1 VRKNVEILAPTWLE
15 YRATRRTL
23 PQAQISRTGISLA
36 RWRGANRGA
45 SVIVCGL
52 AGALAP
58 ELPAGTILVPSWV
71 GLADGTQ
78 MQCDPLLVEMLTTAA
93 CNLRLPLDTGPM
105 LTARTLVVGDE
116 RQRWFQQGF
125 VAADMETGLLAGR
138 NLRVATVRVVLDTPA
153 RELPPDLARSTRALF
168 QPLFWRELLWLS
180 HAAPRY
186 ARLAARVLKAGLD
199 PG

>member
-1 VRKNVEILAPTWLE
+1 MEILAPTWLE

-36 RWRGANRGA
+36 RWQGANQGA

-58 ELPAGTILVPSWV
+58 DLPAGTILVPSWI
-71 GLADGTQ
+71 GLADGTK
-78 MQCDPLLVEMLTTAA
+78 MQCDPLLVEMLTAA
-93 CNLRLPLDTGPM
+93 ARTLRLPLDTGPM
-105 LTARTLVVGDE
+105 LTARTLVVGAE

-138 NLRVATVRVVLDTPA
+138 DLRVATVRVVLDTPA
-153 RELPPDLARSTRALF
+153 RELPPDLARPTRALF

-180 HAAPRY
+180 NAAPRY

>member
-1 VRKNVEILAPTWLE
+1 MEILAPTWLE

-36 RWRGANRGA
+36 RWPGASQGA

-58 ELPAGTILVPSWV
+58 ELPAGTILVPLWV

-78 MQCDPLLVEMLTTAA
+78 MQCDPLLVEMLITAA
-93 CNLRLPLDTGPM
+93 RTLRLPLDTGPL

-153 RELPPDLARSTRALF
+153 RELPSDLARSTRALF
-168 QPLFWRELLWLS
+168 QPLFWRELFWLS

-186 ARLAARVLKAGLD
+186 ARLAASVLKAGLD
-199 PG
+199 AG

>member
-1 VRKNVEILAPTWLE
+1 
-15 YRATRRTL
+15 
-23 PQAQISRTGISLA
+23 
-36 RWRGANRGA
+36 
-45 SVIVCGL
+45 
-52 AGALAP
+52 
-58 ELPAGTILVPSWV
+58 
-71 GLADGTQ
+71 

-93 CNLRLPLDTGPM
+93 RTLHLPLDTGPM

-153 RELPPDLARSTRALF
+153 RELPPDLARSMRALF

-186 ARLAARVLKAGLD
+186 ALLAARVLKAGLD